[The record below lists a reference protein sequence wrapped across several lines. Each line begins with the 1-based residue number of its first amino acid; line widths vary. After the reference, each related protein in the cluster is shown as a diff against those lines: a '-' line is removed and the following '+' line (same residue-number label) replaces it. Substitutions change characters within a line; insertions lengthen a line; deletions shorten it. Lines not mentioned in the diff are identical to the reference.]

1 MSVKKLARKRCL
13 CCVLLIIDA
22 RNFPVIAAVMAE
34 TGNAARINME
44 SAIVV
49 QVGACDSA
57 DDAQDRKVM
66 ANHDYGFFG
75 CMTLYDSIQS
85 VPGPARDIHEP
96 LAAWNLDLCR
106 LGSPFLNKLRVVL
119 LDFSECQT
127 F

>member
-1 MSVKKLARKRCL
+1 
-13 CCVLLIIDA
+13 LIINASD
-22 RNFPVIAAVMAE
+22 FPVIAAVMVE
-34 TGNAARINME
+34 TGNAARIDME

-49 QVGACDSA
+49 QVDTRDST
-57 DDAQDRKVM
+57 DDAQDRKIVT
-66 ANHDYGFFG
+66 NYDYGFFG
-75 CMTLYDSIQS
+75 CMTLYYSIQS

-119 LDFSECQT
+119 LNFCECQT